1 MKAVT
6 AAASLR
12 STGSANSPRYDAAT
26 EGVLVSGRVIFCS
39 IHGKPG
45 MALARNDVRAPTDGG
60 PGRRDTMHYRPI
72 WRTAAAVASVTAALG
87 GATLASAATGQPG
100 NGQHESIRHVL
111 LISVDGMHQQD
122 LAWYVQ
128 AYPHSVLAA
137 LDHQGVEYS
146 NAQTPFPSDSSPG
159 MVAQVTG
166 GDPRATGIYYDDT
179 WNHNVFPAG
188 TTNCSGPVPGGE
200 APYHEGIDKD
210 PTRLDAGQG
219 LAGLPGSI
227 LQMTSNPTDVLDPAK
242 MPVNPTT
249 CKPIY
254 PNQYLQ
260 VNTIFN
266 VATQHGLRTAWSDK
280 HPAYQMFSGPSGKAV
295 VDYFTP
301 EINSVAVPATG
312 ADWTTDN
319 ALTMQYDSYKVQA
332 ILNEINGFDH
342 SGKNHVGV
350 PAIFGMNFQTVSTA
364 QKLPTSDGLT
374 GGYLPGGTIPGPLLV
389 RALNYINTEVGAM
402 VSRIKADG
410 LSRSTAIIISA
421 KHGQSPT
428 DPNALARVPD
438 SPIISAINAAW
449 KAAHPGAG
457 DLVIFSTD
465 DDGMLLW
472 LSDRSQAAADFVK
485 NYLLTHSAAGNNIG
499 GNPITVSASG
509 LKTVYAG
516 AASAA
521 FYGVPV
527 SDPRHPDVT
536 GIAQHGVVYTGG
548 KAKIAEHGGDDPQ
561 DRNVPILV
569 VTPSLRDGRTIGAS
583 VETTQIAPTILRL
596 LGLNPDELQAVR
608 IEHTQVLPGLR

>member
-1 MKAVT
+1 MHMRTVW
-6 AAASLR
+6 
-12 STGSANSPRYDAAT
+12 
-26 EGVLVSGRVIFCS
+26 
-39 IHGKPG
+39 
-45 MALARNDVRAPTDGG
+45 RA
-60 PGRRDTMHYRPI
+60 
-72 WRTAAAVASVTAALG
+72 AAAVASVTVALG
-87 GATLASAATGQPG
+87 SATIATAATGQPSG
-100 NGQHESIRHVL
+100 GQKSGGIKHVL

-122 LAWYVQ
+122 LEWYVQ
-128 AYPHSVLAA
+128 NYPHSVLAA
-137 LDHQGVEYS
+137 LENRGVEYS
-146 NAQTPFPSDSSPG
+146 NAETPFPSDSFPG

-166 GDPRATGIYYDDT
+166 GDPRVTGIYYDDT
-179 WNHNVFPAG
+179 WNHDVFPAG

-200 APYHEGIDKD
+200 APYEEAIDKN
-210 PTRLDAGQG
+210 PNALDAGQG

-227 LQMTSNPTDVLDPAK
+227 LQMTSNPLEVINPAAL
-242 MPVNPTT
+242 PVDPTT

-280 HPAYQMFSGPSGKAV
+280 HPAYQAFSGPSGKAV
-295 VDYFTP
+295 IDYFTP
-301 EINSVAVPATG
+301 EINSVANPVTG
-312 ADWTTDN
+312 GDWTTDN

-332 ILNEINGFDH
+332 VLNEINGYDH
-342 SGKNHVGV
+342 SGKYHVGV
-350 PAIFGMNFQTVSTA
+350 PAIFGMNFQTISTA

-374 GGYLPGGTIPGPLLV
+374 GGYLPGGTVPGPLLT
-389 RALNYINTEVGAM
+389 RALNWLDMELGMM
-402 VSRIKADG
+402 VSRIKADH
-410 LSRSTAIIISA
+410 LSGSTAIIISA

-449 KAAHPGAG
+449 TAAHPGAG
-457 DLVIFSTD
+457 NLVIFSTD

-472 LSDRSQAAADFVK
+472 LSDRSQTAADFVK
-485 NYLLTHSAAGNNIG
+485 TYLLTHSAAGNNIS
-499 GNPITVSASG
+499 GNPITVQTSG
-509 LKTVYAG
+509 LKAVYAG

-569 VTPSLRDGRTIGAS
+569 VLPSLRGGRTIGAS

-596 LGLNPDELQAVR
+596 LGLNPRELQAVR
-608 IEHTQVLPGLR
+608 IEGTKVLPSLGGNGR